1 MVEVEG
7 KDVASQK
14 KFELVAFDAD
24 DTLWHNES
32 VYLMGRERAAEIV
45 ARYGQADAFEEHVDE
60 VEVGNLRYY
69 GYGVMSFI
77 LSAIEAAIDVTE
89 GEIAAGDIEEL
100 IALSKEMLTH
110 KVQLF
115 DGVEETLSQLSQ
127 THALLLI
134 TKGDLRHQQAKVGES
149 GLARYFHAVEIV
161 SDKSPS
167 TYDKILSRYRV
178 EPERFLMVGNS
189 LRSDIAPVL
198 ELGGW
203 AVHVPNEMTWH
214 HEMAVSSVE
223 KEERYFEVDHVAD
236 VPSLVAR
243 LGSGAAGS
251 DAEP

>member
-1 MVEVEG
+1 M
-7 KDVASQK
+7 ASQNR
-14 KFELVAFDAD
+14 FELVAFDAD

-32 VYLMGRERAAEIV
+32 VYLTGRERAAEIV
-45 ARYGQADAFEEHVDE
+45 ARYGQAAAFEKHLDE

-77 LSAIEAAIDVTE
+77 LSAIEAAIDVTG
-89 GEIAAGDIEEL
+89 GEIAAGDIKEL

-110 KVQLF
+110 EVQLF
-115 DGVEETLSQLSQ
+115 DGAEEALSRLSQ

-149 GLARYFHAVEIV
+149 GLAHYFHAVEVV
-161 SDKSPS
+161 SDKLPA

-203 AVHVPNEMTWH
+203 AVHIPNELTWD
-214 HEMAVSSVE
+214 HEMAVSPVGQ
-223 KEERYFEVDHVAD
+223 EERYFEVEHVGD
-236 VPSLVAR
+236 VPRLVER
-243 LGSGAAGS
+243 LGREAAGS
-251 DAEP
+251 DPEH